1 MPEVVRKGAGSMA
14 RSSIEGFC
22 SDSHIYPPDSE
33 SLELILR
40 SRLDAAEVGRM
51 TGEVTAVDGLDFSA

>member
-1 MPEVVRKGAGSMA
+1 MA

-51 TGEVTAVDGLDFSA
+51 IGEVTAVDGLDFSA